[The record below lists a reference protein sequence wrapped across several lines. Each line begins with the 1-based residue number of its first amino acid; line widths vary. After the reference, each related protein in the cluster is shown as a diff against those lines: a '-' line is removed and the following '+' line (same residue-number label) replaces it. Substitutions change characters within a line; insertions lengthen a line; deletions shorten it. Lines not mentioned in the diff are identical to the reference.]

1 MQNLSLEQAYAKFG
15 AKAASTL
22 RALSAMADDGA
33 MVLSCASGKFTGTGE
48 GVLRYEDTLT
58 REPAESRSAVLLG
71 KHLALARDG
80 ELPVR
85 MVVVTAATAKI
96 GRVIH
101 VRSDLIGKV
110 TVFDGD
116 RFVVDFSRLSPRVRR
131 VSPGTGRPRNS

>member
-15 AKAASTL
+15 AKAANTL
-22 RALSAMADDGA
+22 RALSAMAEDGA
-33 MVLSCASGKFTGTGE
+33 MVLSCASAKFAGAGN

-58 REPAESRSAVLLG
+58 REPAELRGATLLG
-71 KHLALARDG
+71 QHLVLARDG

-110 TVFDGD
+110 TLFDGD
-116 RFVVDFSRLSPRVRR
+116 HFVVDFTR
-131 VSPGTGRPRNS
+131 VSPKVKSGTGRSRHN